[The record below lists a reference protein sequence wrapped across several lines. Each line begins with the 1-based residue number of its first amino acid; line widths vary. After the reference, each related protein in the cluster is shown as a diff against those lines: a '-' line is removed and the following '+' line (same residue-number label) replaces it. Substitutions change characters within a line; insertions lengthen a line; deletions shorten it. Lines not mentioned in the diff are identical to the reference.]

1 MMKSMSEWENN
12 EKDRVDEESSP
23 EETPAGT
30 PEDVTPTPEDAD
42 AGSASSGTE
51 PTPEEPQ
58 SYGQP
63 AFVWEGTPG
72 RKPGNRRGGSRVKIF
87 CAVAVVCL
95 ILVAAVCAPTILYA
109 INGGSNSRGPEGGSS
124 IPAASLGPNESEQYE
139 ISQTIQ
145 PNTAPETE
153 GDISELEELYE
164 RCSVS
169 CVTIYVTY
177 GKNSSSYAIGSGFVL
192 TQDGYIATNQHVVDN
207 GEEFTV
213 IFYDGSEYKAKL
225 VGGDS
230 TRDLAVLKINAK
242 GLTPLPVGNSDAL
255 KVGQTVVAI
264 GTPYDME
271 LAGTLTRGII
281 SGLNRDL
288 DIYDETTGR
297 VVKTMRMIQT
307 DTSINPG
314 NSGGPMINLAGQVV
328 GINSMKLI
336 DEYEGLG
343 FAIPINY
350 AVDIFNQLIQYGRVV
365 KEPENSYVNIRASLG
380 IKVMN
385 VDAGLA
391 EYRIKPQ
398 CDYPTEGAIVISVEP
413 NTAVY
418 AAGLTQFDI
427 ITEFDGQK
435 VKSSNE
441 LVEILK
447 QYRAGASVTMTVF
460 TFSRNFSDG
469 ETRTLSFV
477 LDSAA

>member
-1 MMKSMSEWENN
+1 MKSMSEWENN
-12 EKDRVDEESSP
+12 EREHVDGESAPGNTPSEAP
-23 EETPAGT
+23 EEAPQ
-30 PEDVTPTPEDAD
+30 
-42 AGSASSGTE
+42 
-51 PTPEEPQ
+51 TPEESASMSGSSSGETSQEEPRP
-58 SYGQP
+58 YRAP

-72 RKPGNRRGGSRVKIF
+72 KKPGKRRSGGRAKVF

-95 ILVAAVCAPTILYA
+95 LLTAAICAPTLLYA
-109 INGGSNSRGPEGGSS
+109 LGNGSSNGGTSV
-124 IPAASLGPNESEQYE
+124 PASSLGPNGDGQYE

-145 PNTAPETE
+145 ANTDAGEET
-153 GDISELEELYE
+153 SELSELYD

-169 CVTIYVTY
+169 CVTIYVTF
-177 GKNSSSYAIGSGFVL
+177 GKTSGYAIGSGFVL
-192 TQDGYIATNQHVVDN
+192 TEDGYIATNQHVVN
-207 GEEFTV
+207 EGKNFTV
-213 IFYDGSEYKAKL
+213 IFYDGTEYDATL
-225 VGGDS
+225 VGGDA

-242 GLTPLPVGNSDAL
+242 GLTPLPIGNSEAL

-264 GTPYDME
+264 GTPYDLE

-281 SGLNRDL
+281 SGLDRDI

-365 KEPENSYVNIRASLG
+365 QEPENSYVNVRAFLG

-385 VDAGLA
+385 VDLGLA
-391 EYRIKPQ
+391 EYRITPRG
-398 CDYPTEGAIVISVEP
+398 DYPTEGAIVISVEP
-413 NTAVY
+413 NTAAY
-418 AAGLTQFDI
+418 AAGLAQFDI
-427 ITEFDGQK
+427 ITEFDGHK
-435 VKSSNE
+435 VTSSND

-447 QYRAGASVTMTVF
+447 QYRAGDSVTMTVF
-460 TFSRNFSDG
+460 TFSRNFSGG

>member
-1 MMKSMSEWENN
+1 MMSMNEWENN
-12 EKDRVDEESSP
+12 EKDRADEAPAPENTPVEAP
-23 EETPAGT
+23 EE
-30 PEDVTPTPEDAD
+30 VTPTPESTETE
-42 AGSASSGTE
+42 SASAGNG
-51 PTPEEPQ
+51 PAPEEPRL
-58 SYGQP
+58 YRQP

-72 RKPGNRRGGSRVKIF
+72 KKSGKHRGGGRVKVF

-95 ILVAAVCAPTILYA
+95 LLTAAICLPTILYA
-109 INGGSNSRGPEGGSS
+109 LDGGSS
-124 IPAASLGPNESEQYE
+124 WGNGTSVPSASLGPNEGGQYE

-145 PNTAPETE
+145 ANTDPVEDT
-153 GDISELEELYE
+153 SELSELYD

-169 CVTIYVTY
+169 CVTIYVTF
-177 GKNSSSYAIGSGFVL
+177 GRNSGYAIGSGFVL
-192 TQDGYIATNQHVVDN
+192 TEDGYIATNQHVVDE
-207 GEEFTV
+207 GEDFTV

-242 GLTPLPVGNSDAL
+242 GLTPLPIGNSEAL

-281 SGLNRDL
+281 SGLDRDL

-365 KEPENSYVNIRASLG
+365 QEPENSYVNIRASLG

-391 EYRIKPQ
+391 EYRIVPS
-398 CDYPTEGAIVISVEP
+398 CDYPTEGALIVSVDP

-418 AAGLTQFDI
+418 AAGLQQFDI
-427 ITEFDGQK
+427 VTEFNGHKITTKDD
-435 VKSSNE
+435 
-441 LVEILK
+441 LVDVLA
-447 QYRAGASVTMTVF
+447 QYRAGDSVTMTVF
-460 TFSRNFSDG
+460 TFSRNFSGG

>member
-1 MMKSMSEWENN
+1 MMCMSEWENN
-12 EKDRVDEESSP
+12 EKDRADEASAPENTPAEAP
-23 EETPAGT
+23 EEVTST
-30 PEDVTPTPEDAD
+30 SENPETE
-42 AGSASSGTE
+42 SASVGNE
-51 PTPEEPQ
+51 PTPEEPRP
-58 SYGQP
+58 YRQP

-72 RKPGNRRGGSRVKIF
+72 KKPGKRNGGGRVKVF

-95 ILVAAVCAPTILYA
+95 LLTAAICLPTILYA
-109 INGGSNSRGPEGGSS
+109 LDGGSS
-124 IPAASLGPNESEQYE
+124 WGNPSNGTSVPSASLGPNEGVQYE

-145 PNTAPETE
+145 ANTDPVEDA
-153 GDISELEELYE
+153 SELSELYD

-169 CVTIYVTY
+169 CVTIYVTF
-177 GKNSSSYAIGSGFVL
+177 GRNSGYAIGSGFVL
-192 TQDGYIATNQHVVDN
+192 TEDGYIATNQHVVND
-207 GEEFTV
+207 GEDFTV

-242 GLTPLPVGNSDAL
+242 GLTPLPIGNSEAL

-281 SGLNRDL
+281 SGLDRDL

-365 KEPENSYVNIRASLG
+365 QEPENSYVNIRASLG

-385 VDAGLA
+385 VDVGLA
-391 EYRIKPQ
+391 EYRIEPR
-398 CDYPTEGAIVISVEP
+398 CDYPTEGALIVSVDP

-418 AAGLTQFDI
+418 AAGLQQFDI
-427 ITEFDGQK
+427 VTEFNGHKITTKDD
-435 VKSSNE
+435 
-441 LVEILK
+441 LVDVLA
-447 QYRAGASVTMTVF
+447 QYRAGDSVTMTVF

-469 ETRTLSFV
+469 EARTLSFV